1 MITKRVDEIEANPF
15 DLSAVGHRCFF
26 CGEFLVD
33 PAVMWSGNNEKGQ
46 QIYLHGEC
54 VLKWQP
60 GLMRDGL
67 ELRHAGRPCWNQL
80 DKGERDT
87 RSFADRA

>member
-1 MITKRVDEIEANPF
+1 MITRPVSESEPNPF

-33 PAVMWSGNNEKGQ
+33 PAVVWSGNDGEGR

-54 VLKWQP
+54 VFDLCRRI
-60 GLMRDGL
+60 MRDAL
-67 ELRHAGRPCWNQL
+67 ELHYSGKPCWNQL
-80 DKGERDT
+80 SSPSHG
-87 RSFADRA
+87 

>member
-1 MITKRVDEIEANPF
+1 MPRTGRTMITKRVPETEANPF

-33 PAVMWSGNNEKGQ
+33 PAVVWSGNDGEGR

-54 VLKWQP
+54 VFDLCP
-60 GLMRDGL
+60 RIMRDGL
-67 ELRHAGRPCWNQL
+67 ELRYSGKPCWNQL
-80 DKGERDT
+80 HGQ
-87 RSFADRA
+87 RA